1 MLWTLQFCFH
11 VYAQKLHMS
20 SVKLHAYVDPWDML
34 SNFYFQ
40 VYAQKS
46 QVMGENDNAFFD
58 IIISTTQLVSQLKI
72 Y

>member
-1 MLWTLQFCFH
+1 
-11 VYAQKLHMS
+11 MS

-58 IIISTTQLVSQLKI
+58 IIISTTQLVSLLKI